1 MDYGSDSYTTAAAVQ
16 TYLDRTLTSNEM
28 TILANVIP
36 AASRWIDRTLGTNF
50 DNLPTGVPF
59 DATNPNN
66 PACGWKQKFF
76 SGGKREIN
84 IKPCQQILF
93 VQAINPYDFSVFYTY
108 SSPLEYVADPYDLPV
123 KRSLVMKL
131 NEFTASEGDS
141 LKWPGDENGIRV
153 TALFTE
159 YDYVN
164 SCYPNDIVL
173 LCNHV
178 SAVWLQNNQ
187 NADPLQRE
195 AIEGHLI
202 MKRID
207 ELLLSDPMVNR
218 VLQSR
223 EEVWL
228 EEM

>member
-1 MDYGSDSYTTAAAVQ
+1 MDYGKDSYTTAAAVQ
-16 TYLDRTLTSNEM
+16 VYLDRTLTSNEL

-50 DNLPTGVPF
+50 DNLNQAAFGQPGSG
-59 DATNPNN
+59 AT
-66 PACGWKQKFF
+66 QKHFA
-76 SGGKREIN
+76 GGYREIS
-84 IKPCQQILF
+84 IKPCQQITA

-108 SSPLEYVADPYDLPV
+108 QTPLEYVASPYDQPV
-123 KRSLVMKL
+123 KRSLIIKL
-131 NEFTASEGDS
+131 NEFTASPGDQ
-141 LKWPGDENGIRV
+141 LKWPGDENGIMV
-153 TALFTE
+153 TGLFTE

-173 LCNHV
+173 LCNHI

-187 NADPLQRE
+187 NADPFQRE
-195 AIEGHLI
+195 QVEGHLV

-228 EEM
+228 DEM